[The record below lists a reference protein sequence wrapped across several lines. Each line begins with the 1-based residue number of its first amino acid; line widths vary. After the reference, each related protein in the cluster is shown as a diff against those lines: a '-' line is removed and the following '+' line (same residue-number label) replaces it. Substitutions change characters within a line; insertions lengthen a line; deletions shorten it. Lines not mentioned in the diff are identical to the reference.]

1 MENGD
6 SDIELIEDQK
16 PQINGI
22 SGKVKGKAK
31 EHAQLLFNI
40 GKYSRVAKAS
50 VANLKDDTRTSS
62 RSSRAPRRSRS
73 QASVKVEELN
83 GDSTESEY
91 VDDGGEYA
99 MDSEDE
105 ARQLKQAIQASTS
118 KAASAKGKRTNRA
131 ALNAAVARV
140 AGRKPSHV
148 LVPRPSLTCV

>member
-6 SDIELIEDQK
+6 SDLELIEDQK
-16 PQINGI
+16 PQIDGI
-22 SGKVKGKAK
+22 SGKRKGKEK
-31 EHAQLLFNI
+31 EHAQPFNI

-62 RSSRAPRRSRS
+62 RSSRAPRRSKS
-73 QASVKVEELN
+73 QASVKVEELD

-118 KAASAKGKRTNRA
+118 KTASANGKRTNRA
-131 ALNAAVARV
+131 ALNAAVTRV

-148 LVPRPSLTCV
+148 LVPRHSLTCV

>member
-6 SDIELIEDQK
+6 SDLELIEDQK
-16 PQINGI
+16 PQIGVINGK
-22 SGKVKGKAK
+22 GKRKAK
-31 EHAQLLFNI
+31 EHAQPFNI

-50 VANLKDDTRTSS
+50 VANLKDDTRISS
-62 RSSRAPRRSRS
+62 RSSRAPRRSKS
-73 QASVKVEELN
+73 QASVRVEELN
-83 GDSTESEY
+83 DDSTESEY

-99 MDSEDE
+99 VDSEDE

-118 KAASAKGKRTNRA
+118 KAASAKGKKTNRA

-148 LVPRPSLTCV
+148 LVPRPSLICM

>member
-6 SDIELIEDQK
+6 SDLELIEDQK
-16 PQINGI
+16 PQIDGINGKEK
-22 SGKVKGKAK
+22 SKAK
-31 EHAQLLFNI
+31 EHAQPFNI

-50 VANLKDDTRTSS
+50 VANLKDDTLTSS
-62 RSSRAPRRSRS
+62 RSSRAPRRSKS

-105 ARQLKQAIQASTS
+105 ARQLKQVIQVSTS

-140 AGRKPSHV
+140 AGRKPCHV